1 MAIEAIK
8 SVKAT
13 SFRMSLN
20 GQLCDRFVETQHG
33 KYMLHSTVRTAHQVL
48 DNSELNIF
56 WGQSWERKQ

>member
-33 KYMLHSTVRTAHQVL
+33 KYMLHSTVRTAHQVF

-56 WGQSWERKQ
+56 